1 MDKAKLLSGS
11 SLFCQLSYQEL
22 AELALHAQSRLVRA
36 KQVVLAQGELSDEMY
51 AVIHGRLKVMRSNSE
66 GRELTLAIL
75 EAGEV
80 FGELAMLDGGPR
92 TATIEALEDCELL
105 VLQRAMVDQY
115 LNAHPLVMRSM
126 IQTLCERLRSADEL
140 VQDTLFLPLPQRLA
154 KVLRQLAQNHG
165 DETAEGI
172 RIDLKLT
179 QQELANFVGATR
191 ESVNKQLS
199 AWESQQWLN
208 MRGGYILISNLDS
221 LP

>member
-199 AWESQQWLN
+199 AWESQQWLS
-208 MRGGYILISNLDS
+208 MRGGYILISHLNS

>member
-1 MDKAKLLSGS
+1 
-11 SLFCQLSYQEL
+11 
-22 AELALHAQSRLVRA
+22 
-36 KQVVLAQGELSDEMY
+36 
-51 AVIHGRLKVMRSNSE
+51 
-66 GRELTLAIL
+66 
-75 EAGEV
+75 V
-80 FGELAMLDGGPR
+80 FGELSMLDGGPR

-105 VLQRAMVDQY
+105 VLQRSMVDQY

-165 DETAEGI
+165 EHTNEGI

-191 ESVNKQLS
+191 ESVNKQLN
-199 AWESQQWLN
+199 AWETQSWLT
-208 MRGGYILISNLDS
+208 MRGGYILLSNLES

>member
-11 SLFCQLSYQEL
+11 SLFCELSYADL
-22 AELALHAQSRLVRA
+22 AELAQHAQSRAVRA
-36 KQVVLAQGELSDEMY
+36 KQVVLAQGERSDEMY
-51 AVIHGRLKVMRSNSE
+51 AVIHGRLKVMRSNTE

-105 VLQRAMVDQY
+105 VLQRATVDQY

-165 DETAEGI
+165 DETADGI
-172 RIDLKLT
+172 LIDLKLT

-199 AWESQQWLN
+199 AWESQGWLS
-208 MRGGYILISNLDS
+208 MRGGYISISDVKS

>member
-1 MDKAKLLSGS
+1 V
-11 SLFCQLSYQEL
+11 
-22 AELALHAQSRLVRA
+22 VRA
-36 KQVVLAQGELSDEMY
+36 KQVVLAQGERSDEMY
-51 AVIHGRLKVMRSNSE
+51 AVIHGRLKVMRSNTE

-115 LNAHPLVMRSM
+115 LNNHPLVMRSM

-165 DETAEGI
+165 DHSADGI

-199 AWESQQWLN
+199 AWETQGWLN
-208 MRGGYILISNLDS
+208 MRGGYILISSLDS

>member
-11 SLFCQLSYQEL
+11 SLFCELSYAEL
-22 AELALHAQSRLVRA
+22 AELAQHAQSRLVRA
-36 KQVVLAQGELSDEMY
+36 KQIVLAQGERSDEMY
-51 AVIHGRLKVMRSNSE
+51 AVLHGRLKVMRSNTE

-115 LNAHPLVMRSM
+115 LNAHPRVMRSM

-165 DETAEGI
+165 ETTNEGI

-199 AWESQQWLN
+199 AWEAQDWLR
-208 MRGGYILISNLDS
+208 MRGGFILLTQLDL

>member
-51 AVIHGRLKVMRSNSE
+51 AVIHGRLKVMRSNAE

-199 AWESQQWLN
+199 AWESQQWLS
-208 MRGGYILISNLDS
+208 MRGGYILISHLDS